1 MTLKNSIFAL
11 ANQKGGVGKT
21 TTAIN
26 LSTAFAAI
34 GFKVL
39 LIDVDPQG
47 NATSGAGVSLK
58 KEDKT
63 IYDALL
69 GLCSISEIIHPT
81 PVPNLS
87 LVPANINLAAAEI
100 ELHALPA
107 KQNAMKQLLESVR
120 TGYDIVLIDCP
131 PSLGLLTINALTS
144 ADGIIIP
151 LQCEYFAL
159 EGLAHLIN
167 TVNLIKRSLNS
178 RLIIEGILLT
188 MVDKRNNLAAMV
200 ESDVRNNFGE
210 LVYKTIIP
218 RNVKLSEAPSH
229 GKPAL
234 IYDRKCIGSLAY
246 IMLAKE
252 IYEKHLERNNN
263 EHIKRAG

>member
-1 MTLKNSIFAL
+1 MTIKNSVFAL

-39 LIDVDPQG
+39 LIDIDPQG
-47 NATSGAGVSLK
+47 NATSGVGVNLK
-58 KEDKT
+58 KDDKT
-63 IYDALL
+63 VYDALL
-69 GLCSISEIIHPT
+69 GMAEAREVIKKSD
-81 PVPNLS
+81 VPNLYVMPS
-87 LVPANINLAAAEI
+87 NINLAAAEI
-100 ELHALPA
+100 ELHAISA
-107 KQNAMKQLLESVR
+107 KQNALKNILKDFRSE
-120 TGYDIVLIDCP
+120 YDIVLIDCP

-144 ADGIIIP
+144 ADGVIIP

-159 EGLAHLIN
+159 EGLAHLMN
-167 TVNLIKRSLNS
+167 TVNLIKRSLNPS
-178 RLIIEGILLT
+178 LEIEGILLT
-188 MVDKRNNLAAMV
+188 MVDKRNNLSNLV
-200 ESDVRNNFGE
+200 EADVRANFKE
-210 LVYKTIIP
+210 LVYKVIIP

-252 IYEKHLERNNN
+252 IYEKHIIRVKNEYQERV
-263 EHIKRAG
+263 G